1 MVGRVSAVILVLSS
15 LVFGDVVEDVRVALT
30 HNDFSRAESQL
41 QAYQAQHGFD
51 PAYLEGLSWMARA
64 ALEARD
70 YKQAYAYARKTHLKS
85 GTLLKK
91 RKLDAEPHL
100 PIALGAAYEVE
111 AQVLVAQGERPK
123 AVILLKS
130 AIQTYGNT
138 SIGARLQKN
147 LNSLTLLGK
156 PAPPL
161 KLAEHLGPAPVA
173 LAELKGSPV
182 LLFFW
187 AHWCADCKG
196 ESPIITQLRSEFAPK
211 GLVVIAPTPR
221 YGYGAR
227 GEKASPRTELAYIQN
242 VWQHYYAGLQS
253 VPVPVSQEN
262 FNTYGA
268 STTPT
273 LVLIDRAGRIAMYH
287 PGAMPYEELRS
298 AIDKV
303 VAN

>member
-1 MVGRVSAVILVLSS
+1 MIGRVCAVILFLSS
-15 LVFGDVVEDVRVALT
+15 LLLGDVVEDVRVALT
-30 HNDFSRAESQL
+30 HNDFRGAESQL
-41 QAYQAQHGFD
+41 QAYQAKHGTD
-51 PAYLEGLSWMARA
+51 PSYLEGLSWMARA
-64 ALEARD
+64 ALDGRD
-70 YKQAYAYARKTHLKS
+70 YKQAYAYARQTHLKS

-111 AQVLVAQGERPK
+111 AQVLVAKGERAK

-130 AIQTYGNT
+130 ALQTYGNT

-147 LNSLTLLGK
+147 LNSLTLVGK

-161 KLAEHLGPAPVA
+161 KVSEHFGPAPVR
-173 LAELKGSPV
+173 LSELKGSPV

-187 AHWCADCKG
+187 AHWCVECKG

-211 GLVVIAPTPR
+211 GLVVIAPTQR

-227 GEKASPRTELAYIQN
+227 GEKISPRSELAYIQN
-242 VWQHYYAGLQS
+242 VWQQYYAGLQS
-253 VPVPVSQEN
+253 VPVPVSKEN
-262 FNTYGA
+262 FDTYGA

-287 PGAMPYEELRS
+287 PGAIPYGELRS
-298 AIDKV
+298 AIGKV